1 VNITLDLYSVQV
13 MTALVVNVSGILF
26 IVETLLRRDEGAGR
40 IWALGFL
47 AAMLTTLAYVIW
59 AQSPE
64 AWWAVAVGNAAFV
77 GGTGCMWLGCRRFN
91 GRAMALP
98 SALVAAAAL
107 AAGVAVFVAGPEA
120 GDWAG
125 ALWMF
130 VPLLAFAGAGAI
142 ECLRGELRESRTA
155 WVLSAVLALQSLY
168 YLSRTTAFLTSG
180 PDSALFQ
187 NAFGTITTSLITVTL
202 TIVAVVVTSVLRA
215 SRAPMRGHL
224 RPAGFGTARD
234 GILSQDVFRGALGD
248 LCERASWRSELVGV
262 IAVRIDDLEQ
272 ISTAF
277 GSDVARAVT
286 ETWRTGVRTHAPSD
300 AFVAEDGSSG
310 LLVGMLAESPR
321 EARRRAAVIYRG
333 LFDDLGTVGTAD
345 GAGARSGSAGGVIP
359 VVGVGVA
366 LSDAAG
372 YDADALMSVAR
383 GAASRA
389 ATSVDTSVL
398 VGDAE

>member
-1 VNITLDLYSVQV
+1 MILNLDLDSVLV

-40 IWALGFL
+40 VWALAFL
-47 AAMLTTLAYVIW
+47 AAMLTTLAYIVW
-59 AQSPE
+59 AQSPD
-64 AWWAVAVGNAAFV
+64 AWWAIAVGNGAFV
-77 GGTGCMWLGCRRFN
+77 AGTGCMWLGCRRYN
-91 GRAMALP
+91 ARRMGWS
-98 SALVAAAAL
+98 SAAVAVAVVAAAT
-107 AAGVAVFVAGPEA
+107 AVFVAGPAA

-130 VPLLAFAGAGAI
+130 VALIAFAGAGAV

-155 WVLSAVLALQSLY
+155 WVLSAVFAFQSLY

-180 PDSALFQ
+180 PESSLFQ
-187 NAFGTITTSLITVTL
+187 SAFGTIPTSFVTVTL

-234 GILSQDVFRGALGD
+234 GILAQDVFDGAMTD
-248 LCERASWRSELVGV
+248 LCERARWRSELVGV

-286 ETWRTGVRTHAPSD
+286 ETWRTGVRRHAPSNS
-300 AFVAEDGSSG
+300 FVAEDGPTG
-310 LLVGMLAESPR
+310 LLVGVLVDSPR
-321 EARRRAAVIYRG
+321 DARREAAAIYRG
-333 LFDDLGTVGTAD
+333 LFDELGMVG
-345 GAGARSGSAGGVIP
+345 GGMSGDIGGVIP
-359 VVGVGVA
+359 VVGVGVS
-366 LSDAAG
+366 LSDTTG
-372 YDADALMSVAR
+372 YDAETLAAVAR
-383 GAASRA
+383 DAASRA

-398 VGDAE
+398 IGEAE